1 MAPTTLNPSGSSEA
15 IDAITMETM
24 TTASATGL
32 PGRNRSPS
40 SSTTM
45 TAAPNASTVMLV
57 CGSWVARISTRS
69 KKNSP
74 PPLTPNS
81 FGSWVRAMVRAAPAL
96 KPNRMVSLMKLTSE
110 LSLNS
115 HARKHITAIST
126 AVSAQME
133 AQRAGSPAA
142 IPATVTPTS
151 IEMAD
156 VGPIASWRDVPNT
169 A

>member
-1 MAPTTLNPSGSSEA
+1 
-15 IDAITMETM
+15 
-24 TTASATGL
+24 
-32 PGRNRSPS
+32 
-40 SSTTM
+40 
-45 TAAPNASTVMLV
+45 
-57 CGSWVARISTRS
+57 
-69 KKNSP
+69 
-74 PPLTPNS
+74 
-81 FGSWVRAMVRAAPAL
+81 
-96 KPNRMVSLMKLTSE
+96 MVSLMKLTSE